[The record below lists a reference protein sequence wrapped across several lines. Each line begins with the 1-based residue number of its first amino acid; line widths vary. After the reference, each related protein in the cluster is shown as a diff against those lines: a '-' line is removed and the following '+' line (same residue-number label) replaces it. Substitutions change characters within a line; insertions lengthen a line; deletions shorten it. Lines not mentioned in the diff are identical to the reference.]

1 MNVLIVSRSE
11 RARAWM
17 RRALD
22 PAWEV
27 DETSNGLEAL
37 KRARD
42 EGDYDLVIADE
53 TTEPFGAFGLA
64 RELKILP
71 DPPAAIVLLER
82 TQDTWLA
89 KWSGTDRWLTQPIDP
104 FELART
110 ARELLAERKAR
121 GPTDA
126 GLGRDDVAIVET
138 AEAQTAGVERY
149 PR

>member
-1 MNVLIVSRSE
+1 MNVLVVSRSE

-22 PAWEV
+22 RAMQI
-27 DETSNGLEAL
+27 DEASNGLEAL
-37 KRARD
+37 ARAR
-42 EGDYDLVIADE
+42 EEAYDLVIADE

-71 DPPAAIVLLER
+71 EPPAVIVLLER
-82 TQDTWLA
+82 PQDTWLA

-104 FELART
+104 FAMRRA
-110 ARELLAERKAR
+110 ARELLAEREAK
-121 GPTDA
+121 GPRDA
-126 GLGRDDVAIVET
+126 GLGLDDIAVLET
-138 AEAQTAGVERY
+138 EESQTAGVERY